1 MESEGAKEFEDLFV
15 IGRRGFKQA
24 AESFDQREQ
33 DQGAFFQPK
42 QLSDFVNSIL
52 DAVEKN
58 KSDGMS
64 IEKPLQNLTD
74 DHHEVL
80 PTKSL
85 KHISHSSNINST
97 SDQGSNRNSNSGVSL
112 QQICR
117 RWLKHTY
124 LGIGEPCVSAG
135 PIYIY
140 MRSYCSSLI
149 KSYYISTIGS
159 VRMHIY
165 VRFLVSVY
173 IYFV

>member
-140 MRSYCSSLI
+140 ICAA
-149 KSYYISTIGS
+149 TV
-159 VRMHIY
+159 VR
-165 VRFLVSVY
+165 
-173 IYFV
+173 